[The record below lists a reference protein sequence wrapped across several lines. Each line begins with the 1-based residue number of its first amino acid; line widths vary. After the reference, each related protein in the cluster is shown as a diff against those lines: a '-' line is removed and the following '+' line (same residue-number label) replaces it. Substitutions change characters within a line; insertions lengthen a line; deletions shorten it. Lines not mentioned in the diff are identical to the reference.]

1 MRKIQNKI
9 LLLNS
14 DYRVL
19 RFVDWSRALKLLL
32 KNKVDIIDFWEGVEI
47 RTVDGSI
54 VLPATIRLRN
64 QVRFHRAKIKF
75 SKNLI
80 KRRDNYKCQYCG
92 KIEDRKKLTIDHV
105 VPVSKGGESS
115 FVNCV
120 TACYKCNNKK
130 NNSLLSET
138 NMRLRKKPMRPLY
151 SIHFGLN
158 ANSEHHKNWRIF
170 LK

>member
-1 MRKIQNKI
+1 MREIQNKI

-32 KNKVDIIDFWEGVEI
+32 KNKIEIIDRWEEIKI

-54 VLPATIRLRN
+54 ILPATIRLKN

-80 KRRDNYKCQYCG
+80 KRRDNYTCQYCG
-92 KIEDRKKLTIDHV
+92 KIQDRKKLTIDHV

-115 FVNCV
+115 FANCV
-120 TACYKCNNKK
+120 AACYKCNNKK
-130 NNSLLSET
+130 NNSLLSQT
-138 NMRLRKKPMRPLY
+138 TMKLRRKPACPLY
-151 SIHFGLN
+151 SIYFGL
-158 ANSEHHKNWRIF
+158 SVTSKHHTNWTIF